1 MSSTTTSHV
10 ITTFDRSYLFI
21 FVNALCVSSFALCL
35 VPAQKHAFTRAPH
48 SRRRNAC
55 LSESLNLSQD
65 NVQQPTCLAKQA
77 AYVIVL
83 SIELGLP

>member
-21 FVNALCVSSFALCL
+21 MCECTVCLKFCTMPGARAEACVY
-35 VPAQKHAFTRAPH
+35 TRAPH
-48 SRRRNAC
+48 SSRRNAC

-65 NVQQPTCLAKQA
+65 NVQKPTCLAKQA
-77 AYVIVL
+77 AYRF
-83 SIELGLP
+83 

>member
-35 VPAQKHAFTRAPH
+35 VPAQKHAFTHVRLIAGGAMH
-48 SRRRNAC
+48 VY
-55 LSESLNLSQD
+55 LNL
-65 NVQQPTCLAKQA
+65 
-77 AYVIVL
+77 
-83 SIELGLP
+83 